1 MHKYLRA
8 IGYSEPLNRTDRL
21 NMLGDAV
28 SKSTYRAY
36 TTDED
41 DEDSML
47 AQFRMD
53 FGEGYGIAVFG
64 QFDSDNEFEC
74 ISMIPYIRNRRISS
88 LDELSVERKIDGY
101 SFAGTIDDLN
111 IGTSLIFHV
120 LNPIDCMKNENTRTV
135 SPDGA
140 TVSLS
145 ALSVKGTVMLPIE
158 KTDLDRQ
165 SERQRNMQHKSLMG
179 RARRGDEDAMKVLSA
194 EEMDT
199 YTVVVN
205 RLQEDDI
212 FTLVDSYVIPTGSEC
227 DLYSVLGEIVECRE
241 TINPM
246 TLEKIYVMLVDFNTL
261 QIRICINY
269 KDLFGEPAVGRRFRG
284 TIWLQG
290 NINFPEGTAGHL
302 Q

>member
-1 MHKYLRA
+1 MHKYFRA
-8 IGYSEPLNRTDRL
+8 IGYSEPLNKTDRL
-21 NMLGDAV
+21 NLLGDVV
-28 SKSTYRAY
+28 SGATYRAY
-36 TTDED
+36 TTNED

-53 FGEGYGIAVFG
+53 FGDGYGIAVFG
-64 QFDSDNEFEC
+64 LFDSDNEFEC
-74 ISMIPYIRNRRISS
+74 ESMIPYLRNRRISS
-88 LDELSVERKIDGY
+88 LDELAVERKIDGH

-120 LNPIDCMKNENTRTV
+120 LNTIDCMKNDRSSTY
-135 SPDGA
+135 SLDGA

-145 ALSVKGTVMLPIE
+145 ALSVKGTIVLPIE
-158 KTDLDRQ
+158 KTE
-165 SERQRNMQHKSLMG
+165 SERQDLRRRNVQRKNLMSK
-179 RARRGDEDAMKVLSA
+179 ARRGDEDAMKILNA

-199 YTVVVN
+199 YTVVAN
-205 RLQEDDI
+205 RLQYDDI

-246 TLEKIYVMLVDFNTL
+246 TLEKIYVMLVDFNSL

-284 TIWLQG
+284 QIWLQG
-290 NINFPEGTAGHL
+290 NINFPEAVG
-302 Q
+302 

>member
-21 NMLGDAV
+21 NLLGDTV
-28 SKSTYRAY
+28 SRSTYRAY

-74 ISMIPYIRNRRISS
+74 MSMIPYLENSRISS
-88 LDELSVERKIDGY
+88 LDELTVEKKIDGY

-120 LNPIDCMKNENTRTV
+120 LNPIDCMKNSRPGTN
-135 SPDGA
+135 SPEGA

-158 KTDLDRQ
+158 KTDSDRQ
-165 SERQRNMQHKSLMG
+165 STRRRNMQHKSLMG

-227 DLYSVLGEIVECRE
+227 DLYSVLGEIVECKE

-246 TLEKIYVMLVDFNTL
+246 TLEKIYVMLVDFNSL

-290 NINFPEGTAGHL
+290 NINYPEGSV
-302 Q
+302 